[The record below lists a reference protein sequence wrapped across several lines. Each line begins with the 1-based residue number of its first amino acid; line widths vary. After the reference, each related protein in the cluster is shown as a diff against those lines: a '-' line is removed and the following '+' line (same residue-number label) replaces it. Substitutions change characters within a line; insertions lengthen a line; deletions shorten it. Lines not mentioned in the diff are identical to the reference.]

1 MMKRIARA
9 VHHICPT
16 DAIAMLKETSLAS
29 GMVMERIDTHVTKMI
44 VSKLVVV
51 RLRMNDV
58 MHCVLDVGENKK
70 INKTM
75 FQIIHVSAELFH
87 FNKK

>member
-1 MMKRIARA
+1 
-9 VHHICPT
+9 
-16 DAIAMLKETSLAS
+16 MLKETSLAS
-29 GMVMERIDTHVTKMI
+29 WMLMEGVDSHVTMMM

-75 FQIIHVSAELFH
+75 FEIIHVSAELFH
-87 FNKK
+87 

>member
-9 VHHICPT
+9 VGGRT

-29 GMVMERIDTHVTKMI
+29 WMVMDWIDTHVTMMI

-58 MHCVLDVGENKK
+58 MHCVLDVRRKQKNKQ
-70 INKTM
+70 NNVLNYTR
-75 FQIIHVSAELFH
+75 FCRTVSF
-87 FNKK
+87 

>member
-9 VHHICPT
+9 VRHGGPT

-29 GMVMERIDTHVTKMI
+29 GMEMDGIDTHVILVI

-75 FQIIHVSAELFH
+75 F
-87 FNKK
+87 

>member
-9 VHHICPT
+9 VRHGRPT

-29 GMVMERIDTHVTKMI
+29 GMVMKLIDSHVTKMI

-51 RLRMNDV
+51 RLGMNDV
-58 MHCVLDVGENKK
+58 MHCVLDVRRKQKNKQ
-70 INKTM
+70 NNVLNYTR
-75 FQIIHVSAELFH
+75 FCRTVSF
-87 FNKK
+87 

>member
-9 VHHICPT
+9 VRGISPS
-16 DAIAMLKETSLAS
+16 DAIAMLKETSLAN
-29 GMVMERIDTHVTKMI
+29 GMVMERVDSHVIMML

-58 MHCVLDVGENKK
+58 MHCVLDVRRKQKNKQ
-70 INKTM
+70 NN
-75 FQIIHVSAELFH
+75 V
-87 FNKK
+87 

>member
-9 VHHICPT
+9 VRHICPI

-29 GMVMERIDTHVTKMI
+29 GMVMERIIIHVTMII

-58 MHCVLDVGENKK
+58 MHCVLDVRRKQKNKQ
-70 INKTM
+70 NNALNYTR
-75 FQIIHVSAELFH
+75 FC
-87 FNKK
+87 

>member
-9 VHHICPT
+9 VRHGTPT

-29 GMVMERIDTHVTKMI
+29 GMVMEGINTHVTKMI

-58 MHCVLDVGENKK
+58 MHCVLDVRRKQKNKQ
-70 INKTM
+70 NNVLNYTR
-75 FQIIHVSAELFH
+75 FCRTVSF
-87 FNKK
+87 

>member
-9 VHHICPT
+9 VRHGSPT

-29 GMVMERIDTHVTKMI
+29 GMVMDGIGTHVTKMI

-58 MHCVLDVGENKK
+58 MHCVLDVRRKQKNKQK
-70 INKTM
+70 N
-75 FQIIHVSAELFH
+75 V
-87 FNKK
+87 

>member
-9 VHHICPT
+9 VRHGRPT

-29 GMVMERIDTHVTKMI
+29 GMVMDRIGGHVI
-44 VSKLVVV
+44 LIGVSKLVVV

-58 MHCVLDVGENKK
+58 MQYVLDVRRQQKN
-70 INKTM
+70 IQNR
-75 FQIIHVSAELFH
+75 V
-87 FNKK
+87 

>member
-1 MMKRIARA
+1 MMKRYARA
-9 VHHICPT
+9 VRHGGPT

-29 GMVMERIDTHVTKMI
+29 GMVMDGIGTHVILII

-58 MHCVLDVGENKK
+58 MHCVLDVGRKQKNK
-70 INKTM
+70 
-75 FQIIHVSAELFH
+75 
-87 FNKK
+87 

>member
-9 VHHICPT
+9 VRGPT

-29 GMVMERIDTHVTKMI
+29 GMVMDWIITHVTKMF

-58 MHCVLDVGENKK
+58 MHCVLDVRRKQKNKQ
-70 INKTM
+70 NN
-75 FQIIHVSAELFH
+75 V
-87 FNKK
+87 

>member
-9 VHHICPT
+9 VRHISPS

-29 GMVMERIDTHVTKMI
+29 GMVMEGIGSHVIGMI

-58 MHCVLDVGENKK
+58 MRCVLDVRRKQKNKQ
-70 INKTM
+70 NN
-75 FQIIHVSAELFH
+75 V
-87 FNKK
+87 

>member
-1 MMKRIARA
+1 MMKRIAGA
-9 VHHICPT
+9 VRGISPT

-29 GMVMERIDTHVTKMI
+29 GMVMDGIDMHVILMV

-58 MHCVLDVGENKK
+58 MQCVLDVRRKQKNKQ
-70 INKTM
+70 NNVLNYTR
-75 FQIIHVSAELFH
+75 FCRTVSF
-87 FNKK
+87 

>member
-9 VHHICPT
+9 VRQITPT

-29 GMVMERIDTHVTKMI
+29 GMVMDGIDSHVTKMV

-58 MHCVLDVGENKK
+58 MHCVLDVRKQK
-70 INKTM
+70 TKKTM
-75 FQIIHVSAELFH
+75 F
-87 FNKK
+87 

>member
-9 VHHICPT
+9 VPRGTPT

-29 GMVMERIDTHVTKMI
+29 GMVMERIIIHVTMII

-75 FQIIHVSAELFH
+75 F
-87 FNKK
+87 